1 MKIQNCVQFLQKNK
15 FKIALVAGGIIALFV
30 AVHLVSHH
38 GTDRRVF
45 YYAVSGSSKS
55 QKEIRYLTKNPVQGK
70 LEYYVD
76 ELILGPTFYRGR
88 PLFTVGTKLDSCFV
102 QDSVLYV
109 GLSEDAV
116 LQDGDSLELMQAVAL
131 FKKNIKKNFSRI
143 KKIELFIDGNY
154 IPD

>member
-1 MKIQNCVQFLQKNK
+1 MKNYQNMQKKYFYIVDDKVQNEYILAIYSSIGDLLSGFLVLY
-15 FKIALVAGGIIALFV
+15 I
-30 AVHLVSHH
+30 H
-38 GTDRRVF
+38 
-45 YYAVSGSSKS
+45 YSSKS